1 MDKVSL
7 FCFGASYFV
16 ALLFHLLNQWKQQRW
31 FYIFEIG
38 FASAGF
44 IAQSIYLSYWQPPLA
59 TQYGWF
65 LLSSWLLIA
74 FYVYSSLN
82 YRQIAWGLFILP
94 LVLVLIISAAVFSF
108 PTDTIGNKLNGLVL
122 NTKVFGWIHVFFL
135 LTATLATFLASLSSL
150 MYLLQSYQVRNKFAP
165 GAGINL
171 LNLEK
176 LEVGIRYGIAIGFP
190 LLSIGLL
197 TGLLLLLQVADKIQG
212 WWDPRVISSFVLW
225 LSFANLVYA
234 RYGLHMRGK
243 KLAWVTISAFVLLLV
258 CLALPHQIPMEVGK

>member
-1 MDKVSL
+1 
-7 FCFGASYFV
+7 
-16 ALLFHLLNQWKQQRW
+16 
-31 FYIFEIG
+31 
-38 FASAGF
+38 
-44 IAQSIYLSYWQPPLA
+44 
-59 TQYGWF
+59 
-65 LLSSWLLIA
+65 
-74 FYVYSSLN
+74 
-82 YRQIAWGLFILP
+82 
-94 LVLVLIISAAVFSF
+94 
-108 PTDTIGNKLNGLVL
+108 
-122 NTKVFGWIHVFFL
+122 
-135 LTATLATFLASLSSL
+135 
-150 MYLLQSYQVRNKFAP
+150 LLQSYQVRNKFAP
-165 GAGINL
+165 VAGVNL

-190 LLSIGLL
+190 LLSVGLL